1 MKHAIA
7 TGAGLAAMLLGG
19 CAGLNEAVAP
29 PQLTPIQ
36 NPATLAGS
44 QRVSMPLPTPQV
56 EPAAANALWR
66 AGAKSFFDDQRA
78 SKIGDIL
85 TVNIEIEDSA
95 QLNNTS
101 ARSRSSTTEAGI
113 QALLGLE
120 GPLQNALPGTPGL
133 DPAVGFDSTSSSN
146 GAGSVNRQEKVKLTV
161 AAVITDRLPNG
172 NLVIGG
178 SQEVRINNELRE
190 LRPQAAAAHQA
201 RRRRGA
207 LQRRAAGLRRDPAGG
222 RGCGQHHRAHQDR
235 RGAHLLWRARRYL
248 ERAARPL
255 WQADLRP
262 DRAVLGGGRR
272 DQAASRFL
280 AFLTLLIA

>member
-1 MKHAIA
+1 MKHAIT

-44 QRVSMPLPTPQV
+44 QRVSMPLPTPQM
-56 EPAAANALWR
+56 EPVAANALWR

-85 TVNIEIEDSA
+85 TVNIEIQDSA

-101 ARSRSSTTEAGI
+101 ARSRTSTTETGV

-120 GPLQNALPGTPGL
+120 GVIQNALPGTPGL

-146 GAGSVNRQEKVKLTV
+146 GAGSVNRQEKVNLTV

-190 LRPQAAAAHQA
+190 LLISGVIRPEDVASDNTIAHTKIAEA
-201 RRRRGA
+201 RISY
-207 LQRRAAGLRRDPAGG
+207 GG
-222 RGCGQHHRAHQDR
+222 RGDISNVQRDR
-235 RGAHLLWRARRYL
+235 YGKLIY
-248 ERAARPL
+248 
-255 WQADLRP
+255 
-262 DRAVLGGGRR
+262 
-272 DQAASRFL
+272 DQ
-280 AFLTLLIA
+280 IAPF